1 MASRRERWDSSRAAP
16 LRVEADDVRVGPPF
30 DVLTMGR
37 VGVDFY
43 PTSHGSIVGVQTFAK
58 YLGGSPTNVAVAA
71 ARLGE
76 RTAVI
81 TRTGPDPLGD
91 YVHVALRGFG
101 VDDRFVTS
109 VDGLQT
115 PVTFCET
122 FPPDHFPI
130 YFYRAP
136 KAPDLEIYPGE
147 LDFEAI
153 CSARLFWATVSGLSA
168 EPSRTATM
176 AALAEGGAGTRRC
189 STLTIAPLFGPAR
202 RTPTEATGQALGHV
216 TIAVGNLEE
225 VDVAVG
231 TQDPDAAAD
240 RFLELGL
247 ELAVV
252 KLGPEGVMAK
262 SRDERVEVPPVPV
275 KVVNGLGA
283 GDAFGG
289 SLCHGVLAG
298 WPLAETLRFASAAG
312 AIVASKL
319 ACSEAMPTAS
329 EVEEILKR
337 GAT

>member
-1 MASRRERWDSSRAAP
+1 
-16 LRVEADDVRVGPPF
+16 
-30 DVLTMGR
+30 LTIGR

-43 PTSHGSIVGVQTFAK
+43 PTTHGSIVEVQHFAK
-58 YLGGSPTNVAVAA
+58 FLGGSPTNVAVAA

-76 RTAVI
+76 RAAVI
-81 TRTGPDPLGD
+81 TRTGPDPLGQ
-91 YVHVALRGFG
+91 YVHAALRDFG
-101 VDDRFVTS
+101 VDDRYVTS

-122 FPPDHFPI
+122 FPPDRFPI

-136 KAPDLEIYPGE
+136 KAPDLEIYPEE
-147 LDFEAI
+147 LDLDAI
-153 CSARLFWATVSGLSA
+153 REARLFWATVSGLSA

-176 AALAEGGAGTRRC
+176 AALAARSRRHPTMLDLDYRP
-189 STLTIAPLFGPAR
+189 SFWSSSKDA
-202 RTPTEATGQALGHV
+202 TEATGEALMYA

-225 VDVAVG
+225 VKVAVG
-231 TQDPDAAAD
+231 TEDPDGAAD
-240 RFLELGL
+240 RILELGL

-252 KLGPEGVMAK
+252 KLGPDGVMAK

-298 WPLAETLRFASAAG
+298 WPLADTLRFASAAG

-319 ACSEAMPTAS
+319 ACSQAMPTAL
-329 EVEEILKR
+329 EVEDILRR
-337 GAT
+337 GTT